1 MSQPLP
7 TSTTSTMELKVTPST
22 STAVPTLSFD
32 LSTPTVAS
40 EGWKVENVWGGDPS
54 NPVSKRLQDI
64 LNRTTGY
71 RILSQ
76 LLYRPLVAFLVVVW
90 SIVLW
95 RKTRSAV
102 SWRDAVALVVLI
114 ASLVS
119 RNMIVA
125 IGWTAAYAA
134 WSTLA
139 DRPWNS
145 TSALLGFE
153 AFVRSLSPAAGSRSS
168 NDLEEPKA
176 ETIAVAATTT
186 AEPGSE
192 ATVLANSEVEPGL
205 LEKEAGAKEEE
216 QEDCV
221 VCWSSDTPPLR
232 LPCSHLVCLP
242 CLKRLKEAHRFLC
255 PFCRRPLYSFRNP
268 NIYLFQLSVAAVGA
282 QLALTLV
289 CAALRIARRQYIGAA
304 IEVLTKA
311 LPAFGMLRGLW
322 NIHSQGEEGYFAS
335 TTASTL
341 LGQLAGAVW
350 LCYLTKNGI
359 LSVDFA
365 TFVDG
370 RWARARKGDWEVYGE
385 LACRFV
391 PVVAWVAR
399 C

>member
-1 MSQPLP
+1 
-7 TSTTSTMELKVTPST
+7 MELEVTPST

-64 LNRTTGY
+64 LNRTTGF

-76 LLYRPLVAFLVVVW
+76 LAYRPLVAFLVVAFSV
-90 SIVLW
+90 VLW
-95 RKTRSAV
+95 RKSRSAV
-102 SWRDAVALVVLI
+102 SWRDGVALVVLI

-145 TSALLGFE
+145 TSALPEFE
-153 AFVRSLSPAAGSRSS
+153 AFVKRLRPAGGSKASS
-168 NDLEEPKA
+168 NGSDMPEID
-176 ETIAVAATTT
+176 TIPVAATTT
-186 AEPGSE
+186 TGEPGSE
-192 ATVLANSEVEPGL
+192 VTGLANSEVSLSLPK
-205 LEKEAGAKEEE
+205 KEASEEEE

-255 PFCRRPLYSFRNP
+255 PFCRRPLYSLRNP
-268 NIYLFQLSVAAVGA
+268 NINLFQLSVAAVGA
-282 QLALTLV
+282 QLALALV

-322 NIHSQGEEGYFAS
+322 NIRSQGEEGYFAS

-391 PVVAWVAR
+391 PGVAWVAR